1 MSKTHLGK
9 RWNVVARIVLC
20 ALGGL
25 LATGTMAQ
33 SYPTRALR
41 LIVPFAPGGGNDT
54 VARSIA
60 QQISSSLG
68 QPVVVDN
75 RAGAGGVLGADAA
88 AKAAPD
94 GYTLFLGGVG
104 SHAVNPSLNPKL
116 PYDPIKDFAPVS
128 LIASAP
134 SVLVVNQGLNARS
147 LAEFT
152 AMAKASPGKLNYAT
166 NGNGSSSHLAT
177 VLYETMAGVQMVHV
191 PYKGFGPALTD
202 ILSGQVQLMFNSI
215 VALVPQIKAG
225 KVRALAVTS
234 RNRSALLP
242 DVPTLHESGLT
253 GYEAGSWYG
262 ILVPAGTPRDI
273 VMRLNAEIVRAVKQ
287 PELRERLAGEGA
299 DPIGGTPEEFSAHI
313 KTELARMGKLI
324 RDAHIKAE

>member
-1 MSKTHLGK
+1 MSKPYSEHC
-9 RWNVVARIVLC
+9 WSVVARIVLC
-20 ALGGL
+20 AFGAL
-25 LATGTMAQ
+25 LATSALAQ

-60 QQISSSLG
+60 QQISGGLG

-75 RAGAGGVLGADAA
+75 RAGAGGVVGADAA

-104 SHAVNPSLNPKL
+104 SHAVNPSLNPNL
-116 PYDPIKDFAPVS
+116 PYDPVKDFAPVS

-147 LAEFT
+147 LAELT

-177 VLYETMAGVQMVHV
+177 ALYETMAGVQMVHV

-242 DVPTLHESGLT
+242 DIPTLSESGLA

-313 KTELARMGKLI
+313 RTELARMGKLI
-324 RDAHIKAE
+324 KDARIKVE

>member
-1 MSKTHLGK
+1 MTQRSSRLAATVLAAICVLAASSAAAQTYPGK
-9 RWNVVARIVLC
+9 
-20 ALGGL
+20 
-25 LATGTMAQ
+25 
-33 SYPTRALR
+33 ALR
-41 LIVPFAPGGGNDT
+41 LIVPFSPGGGNDT
-54 VARSIA
+54 VARSLA
-60 QQISSSLG
+60 QQIGGSLG

-75 RAGAGGVLGADAA
+75 RAGAGGVVGADSA

-104 SHAVNPSLNPKL
+104 SHAVNPSLYPNL

-134 SVLVVNQGLNARS
+134 SVLVVNQGMAARS
-147 LAEFT
+147 LSELT
-152 AMAKASPGKLNYAT
+152 AMAKANPGKLNYAT

-177 VLYETMAGVQMVHV
+177 VLYESMAGVQMVHV
-191 PYKGFGPALTD
+191 PYKGLAPALTD

-242 DVPTLHESGLT
+242 EVPTLSESGLA

-262 ILVPAGTPRDI
+262 VLVPAGTPREI

-287 PELRERLAGEGA
+287 PELRERLAAEGA
-299 DPIGGTPEEFSAHI
+299 DPIGGTPEEFAAHI
-313 KTELARMGKLI
+313 KIELARMGKLI
-324 RDAHIKAE
+324 RDARIKAE